1 MNTGL
6 TLTAAGALLAGL
18 VVATPAHAD
27 PPSYGS
33 NGVFGVGDRPTNGW
47 ATASIPPGTY
57 RVDQSPSMY
66 PYLSPPGFWLRCSN
80 FPCAGNY
87 PGHIIASGNA
97 LRDQEHVR
105 RHPAHRCRGLAG
117 QRHLDDRG
125 AGMSESRYL
134 RVSSSHAPPIGTWYV
149 TGDE

>member
-1 MNTGL
+1 VTAGL
-6 TLTAAGALLAGL
+6 TLTASAALLAGL
-18 VVATPAHAD
+18 VVAAPAQAD

-47 ATASIPPGTY
+47 ATASIPPGRY

-66 PYLSPPGFWLRCSN
+66 PYLSPPGFWLRCNN

-97 LRDQEHVR
+97 LRDQSTFVDILPTDVAVSLGNVTLTIAG
-105 RHPAHRCRGLAG
+105 PA
-117 QRHLDDRG
+117 
-125 AGMSESRYL
+125 
-134 RVSSSHAPPIGTWYV
+134 
-149 TGDE
+149 